1 MRLHGSGLVLSP
13 VTVSLTLLVVASSTH
28 AIHERLDQLA
38 GSIQPEAQAAAT
50 RRVQNQAE
58 AQRHA

>member
-1 MRLHGSGLVLSP
+1 M
-13 VTVSLTLLVVASSTH
+13 SLTLLWRLPSTQ

-50 RRVQNQAE
+50 RRVQHQAE
-58 AQRHA
+58 AAAPRLTPAEALVD